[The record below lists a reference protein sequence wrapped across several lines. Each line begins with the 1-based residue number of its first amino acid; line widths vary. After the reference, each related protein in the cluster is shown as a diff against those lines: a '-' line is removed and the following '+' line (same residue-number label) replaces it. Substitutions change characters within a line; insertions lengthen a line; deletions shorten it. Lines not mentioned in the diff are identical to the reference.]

1 MICVPRA
8 SRDSR
13 GWCADTVVQFVRNC
27 VFCNT
32 TGVGRSDGQALK
44 EGTRRG
50 KKRRKGPTYQ
60 LRIGCV
66 YDIFVVFGIYE
77 DGGAEG
83 MVQGGR
89 ESCKNN
95 RNTCEYNGSMKGCCF
110 LMMVSVSVSFMV

>member
-32 TGVGRSDGQALK
+32 TGVRRSDGQALK
-44 EGTRRG
+44 EGTTDLFFIMAAG
-50 KKRRKGPTYQ
+50 GKRRKGPTYQ

-77 DGGAEG
+77 DGAPKEWCK
-83 MVQGGR
+83 GG
-89 ESCKNN
+89 
-95 RNTCEYNGSMKGCCF
+95 GD
-110 LMMVSVSVSFMV
+110 V